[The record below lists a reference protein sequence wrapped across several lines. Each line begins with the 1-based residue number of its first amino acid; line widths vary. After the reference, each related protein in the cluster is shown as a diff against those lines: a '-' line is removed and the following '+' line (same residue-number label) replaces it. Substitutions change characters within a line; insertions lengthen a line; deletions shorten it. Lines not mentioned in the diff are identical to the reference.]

1 MVSEGQGEKD
11 DESPPP
17 ITRETYPGV
26 SQDNPEHT
34 MEKCG
39 PSAIQCG
46 GFVSD
51 SGLTRPKGQGGVT
64 DRSEVTEESF
74 QRQRKGLVLVQYV
87 HP

>member
-1 MVSEGQGEKD
+1 
-11 DESPPP
+11 
-17 ITRETYPGV
+17 
-26 SQDNPEHT
+26 

-51 SGLTRPKGQGGVT
+51 SGLTRPTGQGGAM

-74 QRQRKGLVLVQYV
+74 QRQQKGLVLVQYV